1 MLDAKKFMA
10 IYVFL
15 CVFYICVSVKC
26 VCKDIFTHRI
36 VCSASAQAWF

>member
-1 MLDAKKFMA
+1 MVLDAKKFMA

-26 VCKDIFTHRI
+26 VCVKIFLHI
-36 VCSASAQAWF
+36 E